1 MSSRTQDRRHY
12 AADLRKSSVVRMNA
26 ITFTG
31 VSKSYDTVR
40 AVETLDLE
48 IGSGQAVA
56 LLGPN
61 GAGKSTS
68 IGMLL
73 GLVRP
78 SAGTVSVFGDTPGA
92 AVRAGR
98 IGAMLQDGSLVQGVT
113 VREVVEFVRGL
124 YPEPMPLEEVLALA
138 NLSSLA
144 RRRADQL
151 SGGQAQRV
159 RFALAIAGAPSLL
172 VLDEP
177 TAAMDV
183 ESRRSFWASMRAY
196 AAGGRTIL
204 FATHYLEEA
213 DENAD
218 RIIVMTR
225 GRIVADGTAQE
236 IKAAAGGRTVR
247 FTIGDQPTAGLDT
260 LPGVTAVELRGGTAR
275 LRTTDP
281 DATVRALYASGV
293 QVRDLEVKG
302 AGLEDAFLSL
312 TGDN

>member
-1 MSSRTQDRRHY
+1 
-12 AADLRKSSVVRMNA
+12 MNA
-26 ITFTG
+26 IAFTG
-31 VSKSYDTVR
+31 VNKTYGPVR
-40 AVETLDLE
+40 AVEGLDLT
-48 IGSGQAVA
+48 IDAGSTVA

-78 SAGTVSVFGDTPGA
+78 SAGEIRVFDQTPDA
-92 AVRAGR
+92 AVKEGR
-98 IGAMLQDGSLVQGVT
+98 VGAMLQEGTIVPGLT
-113 VREVVEFVRGL
+113 VREVVSFVRAL
-124 YPEPMPLEEVLALA
+124 YPEPMPLEEILALA
-138 NLSSLA
+138 NLTDLA
-144 RRRADQL
+144 GRRADRL

-159 RFALAIAGAPSLL
+159 RFALAIAGAPRLL

-183 ESRRSFWASMRAY
+183 ESRRTFWASMRDY
-196 AAGGRTIL
+196 VRSGRTVL

-218 RIIVMTR
+218 RVIVIAR
-225 GRIVADGTAQE
+225 GRVVADGTPQQ
-236 IKAAAGGRTVR
+236 IKAAVGTGTVR

-260 LPGVTAVELRGGTAR
+260 LPGVNAVEIRGPVAQ

-281 DATVRALYASGV
+281 DATVQALYVTGLRVS
-293 QVRDLEVKG
+293 DLEVRG
-302 AGLEDAFLSL
+302 ADLEEAFLSL
-312 TGDN
+312 THDH

>member
-1 MSSRTQDRRHY
+1 
-12 AADLRKSSVVRMNA
+12 MNA

-31 VSKSYDTVR
+31 VSKSYETVR
-40 AVETLDLE
+40 AVESLDLE
-48 IGSGQAVA
+48 IDSGQAVA

-78 SAGTVSVFGDTPGA
+78 SGGTVRVFGQTPDA
-92 AVRAGR
+92 AVRAGL
-98 IGAMLQDGSLVQGVT
+98 IGAMLQDGALVPGLS
-113 VREVVEFVRGL
+113 VREVVDFVRGL
-124 YPEPMPLEEVLALA
+124 YPEPLPLAEILELA
-138 NLSSLA
+138 NLTTLA
-144 RRRADQL
+144 KRRADQL

-159 RFALAIAGAPSLL
+159 RFALAAAGAPKLL

-177 TAAMDV
+177 TSAMDV

-196 AAGGRTIL
+196 AAGGRTVL
-204 FATHYLEEA
+204 FATHYMEEA

-218 RIIVMTR
+218 RVIVMAR

-236 IKAAAGGRTVR
+236 IKATAGGRTVR
-247 FTIGDQPTAGLDT
+247 FTIGDQSTAGLDR
-260 LPGVTAVELRGGTAR
+260 LPGVTGVEVRGGSAQ
-275 LRTTDP
+275 LSTTDT
-281 DATVRALYASGV
+281 DATVQALYASGIS
-293 QVRDLEVKG
+293 VRDLEVKG

>member
-1 MSSRTQDRRHY
+1 MSSRTRYWRHY
-12 AADLRKSSVVRMNA
+12 GSGLREPSVVPMNA

-31 VSKSYDTVR
+31 VSKSYETVR
-40 AVETLDLE
+40 AVESLDLE
-48 IGSGQAVA
+48 IGAGQAVA

-78 SAGTVSVFGDTPGA
+78 SGGTVRVFGQTPDA
-92 AVRAGR
+92 AVRAGL
-98 IGAMLQDGSLVQGVT
+98 IGAMLQDGALVPGLT

-124 YPEPMPLEEVLALA
+124 YPSPLTLDEILELA
-138 NLSSLA
+138 NLTSLA
-144 RRRADQL
+144 KRRADQL

-159 RFALAIAGAPSLL
+159 RFALAAAGAPKLL

-177 TAAMDV
+177 TSAMDV

-204 FATHYLEEA
+204 FATHYMEEA

-218 RIIVMTR
+218 RVIVLAR

-236 IKAAAGGRTVR
+236 IKARAGGRTVR

-260 LPGVTAVELRGGTAR
+260 LPGVTAVEIRGGTAQ
-275 LRTTDP
+275 LRSTDP

-302 AGLEDAFLSL
+302 ADLEDAFLSL
-312 TGDN
+312 TGDK

>member
-1 MSSRTQDRRHY
+1 
-12 AADLRKSSVVRMNA
+12 MNA

-31 VSKSYDTVR
+31 VSKSYGPVR
-40 AVETLDLE
+40 AVETLGLE
-48 IGSGQAVA
+48 IGAGRTVA

-78 SAGTVSVFGDTPGA
+78 TAGQVRVFGDAPDA
-92 AVRAGR
+92 AVRTGR
-98 IGAMLQDGSLVQGVT
+98 IGAMLQDGALVPGLT
-113 VREVVEFVRGL
+113 VREVVEFVRSL
-124 YPEPMPLEEVLALA
+124 YPDPMPLAEVLSLA
-138 NLSSLA
+138 NLTDLA
-144 RRRADQL
+144 KRRADQL

-159 RFALAIAGAPSLL
+159 RFALAVAGAPRLL

-177 TAAMDV
+177 TSAMDV
-183 ESRRSFWASMRAY
+183 ESRRAFWASMREY

-218 RIIVMTR
+218 RVIVMAR
-225 GRIVADGTAQE
+225 GRVVADGTAQE
-236 IKAAAGGRTVR
+236 IKSAAGGSTVR

-260 LPGVTAVELRGGTAR
+260 LPGVTAVEVRGGAAL

-281 DATVRALYASGV
+281 DATVQALYASGTR
-293 QVRDLEVKG
+293 VRDLEVKG
-302 AGLEDAFLSL
+302 PDLEDAFLSL
-312 TGDN
+312 TGDR